1 MLRAL
6 QPGALTPNVV
16 PDTLCTRLRSNEFI
30 YAIRRFLKASLF
42 FRLLPRICHGDL
54 LKELKN
60 PVHGDRNKT
69 GDVSWPFY
77 SAIDEVVAGHDR
89 EQTPI
94 NDDFIDPHEFLCVS
108 VTPEEPTSSADAL
121 PLRFHPDDSRTCDS
135 LPDCLKIKKPS
146 SPLNSKQRG
155 KNTVRRKALPRLP
168 RATEL
173 IIEEATSAADSSEC
187 LRKVCR
193 HGENEIRPRKSRRR
207 ARKDGESRTDRCI
220 EQIFEYIKK
229 RDEENRSIIV
239 RLMHAVESIAN
250 KL

>member
-1 MLRAL
+1 MYIL
-6 QPGALTPNVV
+6 QQMREEFPTVMANVQYRV
-16 PDTLCTRLRSNEFI
+16 LKKKWSN
-30 YAIRRFLKASLF
+30 
-42 FRLLPRICHGDL
+42 LLQQY
-54 LKELKN
+54 KELKN

-69 GDVSWPFY
+69 DDISWPFY
-77 SAIDEVVAGHDR
+77 NAIDEVVGFDR
-89 EQTPI
+89 EKTPI

-121 PLRFHPDDSRTCDS
+121 PLRFHPETVSGTCDS
-135 LPDCLKIKKPS
+135 LPDYRKIKKAR

-155 KNTVRRKALPRLP
+155 TNSIRRRALPRLP

-173 IIEEATSAADSSEC
+173 IIEEVTSVADSSEH

-193 HGENEIRPRKSRRR
+193 HGENEIRPRKSQRRTR
-207 ARKDGESRTDRCI
+207 EDRESRTDRCI